1 MTAKI
6 KAKFRPGDVIEHS
19 QTGTHFNILY
29 IIDDRYYNE
38 FKSYICFENQDEYR
52 LISPSNTRGDKDL
65 TILLDI
71 DGVLNIRSQSYT
83 TRGFELEH
91 HLVSRLNY
99 LIKELSNKYQVH
111 IVLYSGWKYEDVA
124 RKCAKYPAIV
134 SKLIDVH
141 IVKRNP
147 NQETFVSNINSILD
161 KNNIPND
168 RVILIDDELWETKR
182 DSNTLLHRID
192 NTVGISDS
200 DVTSIIQNA

>member
-6 KAKFRPGDVIEHS
+6 KPKFKPGDVIEHS
-19 QTGTHFNILY
+19 QTGTRFNILY

-38 FKSYICFENQDEYR
+38 RKHYIHFENQDEYN
-52 LISPSNTRGDKDL
+52 LVSSYHKDDKDL

-124 RKCAKYPAIV
+124 SKCAKYPAIV

-147 NQETFVSNINSILD
+147 NQETFVSNINSVLD

-182 DSNTLLHRID
+182 VDNTLLHRID

-200 DVTSIIQNA
+200 DVISIIQNA

>member
-6 KAKFRPGDVIEHS
+6 KPKFKPGDVIEHS
-19 QTGTHFNILY
+19 QTGTRFNILY

-99 LIKELSNKYQVH
+99 LIKELSNKYQVR
-111 IVLYSGWKYEDVA
+111 IVLYSGWDYDSVI
-124 RKCAKYPAIV
+124 RKCAKYPTIV
-134 SKLIDVH
+134 SKLLDTYL
-141 IVKRNP
+141 VKHNP
-147 NQETFVSNINSILD
+147 NSSTFVDSINLTLI
-161 KNNIPND
+161 KNDIPNT
-168 RVILIDDELWETKR
+168 RVILLDDEILETKR
-182 DSNTLLHRID
+182 CDNTLLYKID
-192 NTVGISDS
+192 STVGITDS

>member
-1 MTAKI
+1 M
-6 KAKFRPGDVIEHS
+6 
-19 QTGTHFNILY
+19 
-29 IIDDRYYNE
+29 
-38 FKSYICFENQDEYR
+38 
-52 LISPSNTRGDKDL
+52 
-65 TILLDI
+65 
-71 DGVLNIRSQSYT
+71 
-83 TRGFELEH
+83 
-91 HLVSRLNY
+91 
-99 LIKELSNKYQVH
+99 IKELSNKYQVH

-134 SKLIDVH
+134 SKLIDIH

-147 NQETFVSNINSILD
+147 NQETFVSNINSVLD

-182 DSNTLLHRID
+182 VDNTLLHRID

>member
-1 MTAKI
+1 MAVKI
-6 KAKFRPGDVIEHS
+6 KPKFKPGDMLEHRA
-19 QTGTHFNILY
+19 TGSRFYILF

-52 LISPSNTRGDKDL
+52 LVSPSNTKDSIGL

-124 RKCAKYPAIV
+124 RKCTKYPAIV
-134 SKLIDVH
+134 SKLIDIP
-141 IVKRNP
+141 IVKHNP
-147 NQETFVSNINSILD
+147 NQSTFVSGINLTLV
-161 KNNIPND
+161 KNNIPNS
-168 RVILIDDELWETKR
+168 RVILLDDEILETKR
-182 DSNTLLHRID
+182 CDNILLYRID
-192 NTVGISDS
+192 SAVGITDR

>member
-6 KAKFRPGDVIEHS
+6 KPKFKPGDVIEHS
-19 QTGTHFNILY
+19 QTGTRFNILY

-99 LIKELSNKYQVH
+99 LIKELSIKYQVH

-124 RKCAKYPAIV
+124 RKCAKYPAIA
-134 SKLIDVH
+134 SKLIDIH

-147 NQETFVSNINSILD
+147 NQSTFVNNINSILD

-168 RVILIDDELWETKR
+168 RVVLIDDELWETKR
-182 DSNTLLHRID
+182 VDNTLLHRID
-192 NTVGISDS
+192 STVGISDS
-200 DVTSIIQNA
+200 DIISIIQNA

>member
-1 MTAKI
+1 M
-6 KAKFRPGDVIEHS
+6 
-19 QTGTHFNILY
+19 
-29 IIDDRYYNE
+29 
-38 FKSYICFENQDEYR
+38 
-52 LISPSNTRGDKDL
+52 ISPSNTRGDKDL

-124 RKCAKYPAIV
+124 RKCAKYSVIV
-134 SKLIDVH
+134 SKLIDIH
-141 IVKRNP
+141 IVKHNP
-147 NQETFVSNINSILD
+147 NQSTFVNNINSILD

-168 RVILIDDELWETKR
+168 RVILIDDELWKTKR

-192 NTVGISDS
+192 STVGISDS
-200 DVTSIIQNA
+200 DIISIIQNA